1 MSRTPR
7 SAVSAASALLLAA
20 VLALPAEA
28 VPVPDVPEGPDAAEA
43 GDAGAPDA
51 EEDAADPADPDAEAA
66 ADPDAGPAAD
76 PPLGEL
82 LTRLQTLH
90 GQAERATEA
99 YHATAEDLKDLRA
112 ETAELARDLA
122 DTRADLA
129 AARRRAALIAR
140 AQYRGPGL
148 APYLQLLVARDTET
162 ALDQKQVISR
172 AVGNQAAVVT
182 RLEAG
187 AKRLDALTGSSRE
200 ALARQR
206 DLAGERKRRQDRVDD
221 RLTEVADALA
231 ELTPE
236 QVAALD
242 RLEVRGA
249 EAERRE
255 LMAPEDGADAPD
267 DGRPGGTR
275 GAEARGA
282 GTTDGRPGGER
293 GEASGRHSG
302 DASGRTSGGT
312 ERALRPGA
320 WGAAEREPSRAGR
333 RAVSYALDQVG
344 KPYRAGTAGPRAFD
358 SSGLTRSAWRRA
370 GVRIPRTA
378 RGQWRELRRVPLAG
392 MRPGDIVVYH
402 RDASHV
408 ALYLG
413 SGRVVEAPRTGQR
426 VRVVPVTIRPLR
438 GAVRPG

>member
-7 SAVSAASALLLAA
+7 PALTAASAVLLAA
-20 VLALPAEA
+20 VLALPADA
-28 VPVPDVPEGPDAAEA
+28 APVPDVPDVPEAA
-43 GDAGAPDA
+43 
-51 EEDAADPADPDAEAA
+51 DAADA
-66 ADPDAGPAAD
+66 AGPAGQDGAAGPAPGPAAPAAD
-76 PPLGEL
+76 GAEPAADAPLGEL

-99 YHATAEDLKDLRA
+99 YHATAEDLKDARA
-112 ETAELARDLA
+112 ETARLTGDLA
-122 DTRADLA
+122 GTRADLA
-129 AARRRAALIAR
+129 TARRRAGLLAR

-148 APYLQLLVARDTET
+148 APYLQLLLARDTET
-162 ALDQKQVISR
+162 ALDRKQVISR
-172 AVGNQAAVVT
+172 AIGNQAAVVT
-182 RLEAG
+182 RLESG
-187 AKRLDALTGSSRE
+187 AKRLGALTASSRK
-200 ALARQR
+200 ALDRQR
-206 DLAGERKRRQDRVDD
+206 ELTGERKRRRDRVDD

-231 ELTPE
+231 ELTPAKL
-236 QVAALD
+236 AALD

-249 EAERRE
+249 EEDRRE
-255 LMAPEDGADAPD
+255 LMAPEGADGGGPD
-267 DGRPGGTR
+267 AVADGKPGG
-275 GAEARGA
+275 AR
-282 GTTDGRPGGER
+282 P
-293 GEASGRHSG
+293 EASG
-302 DASGRTSGGT
+302 GT
-312 ERALRPGA
+312 DRPRRPGT

-344 KPYRAGTAGPRAFD
+344 KPYRAGAGGPRAYD
-358 SSGLTRSAWRRA
+358 SSGLTQRAWREA

-378 RGQWRELRRVPLAG
+378 RGQWRELRRVPLTA

-413 SGRVVEAPRTGQR
+413 HGRVVEAPRTGQR

>member
-1 MSRTPR
+1 MSRTLR
-7 SAVSAASALLLAA
+7 SALSAASAVLLAA
-20 VLALPAEA
+20 VLTLPAEA
-28 VPVPDVPEGPDAAEA
+28 VPVPDGPEGPDAAEA
-43 GDAGAPDA
+43 GEVGEAGEPGDADANANAVEGADGA
-51 EEDAADPADPDAEAA
+51 DDPADAP
-66 ADPDAGPAAD
+66 AGA
-76 PPLGEL
+76 PLGEL
-82 LTRLQTLH
+82 LTRMQTLH

-112 ETAELARDLA
+112 ETAELAGDLA
-122 DTRADLA
+122 GTRADLA
-129 AARRRAALIAR
+129 TARRRAALIAR

-162 ALDQKQVISR
+162 ALDQKQIISR

-206 DLAGERKRRQDRVDD
+206 ELAGERKRRRDRVDD
-221 RLTEVADALA
+221 RLAEVADALA
-231 ELTPE
+231 ELTPG
-236 QVAALD
+236 QSAALD

-249 EAERRE
+249 EAQRRE
-255 LMAPEDGADAPD
+255 LMGPGGAGAPD
-267 DGRPGGTR
+267 DGRPGGREPGGGAR
-275 GAEARGA
+275 GAESVG
-282 GTTDGRPGGER
+282 GTSDGKSGGK
-293 GEASGRHSG
+293 GRES
-302 DASGRTSGGT
+302 SGGT
-312 ERALRPGA
+312 ERARRPGA
-320 WGAAEREPSRAGR
+320 WGTTEREPSPAGQ
-333 RAVSYALDQVG
+333 RAVSHALDQVG
-344 KPYRAGTAGPRAFD
+344 KPYRAGAGGPRAFD
-358 SSGLTRSAWRRA
+358 SSGLTQRAWRRA

-378 RGQWRELRRVPLAG
+378 RGQWRELRRVPPAE
-392 MRPGDIVVYH
+392 MRPGDVVVYH

-426 VRVVPVTIRPLR
+426 VRAVPVTIRPLR

>member
-7 SAVSAASALLLAA
+7 SALTAACAVLLAT
-20 VLALPAEA
+20 VLALPADA
-28 VPVPDVPEGPDAAEA
+28 APVPDVPDAPDRGSAADAAEPADAA
-43 GDAGAPDA
+43 GTSDGA
-51 EEDAADPADPDAEAA
+51 DAADPGDAAGPDADAA
-66 ADPDAGPAAD
+66 EPAAD
-76 PPLGEL
+76 APLGEL

-99 YHATAEDLKDLRA
+99 YHATAEDLKDVRA
-112 ETAELARDLA
+112 ETARLAGDLA

-129 AARRRAALIAR
+129 TARRRAGLLAR

-162 ALDQKQVISR
+162 ALDRKQVISR

-182 RLEAG
+182 RLESG
-187 AKRLDALTGSSRE
+187 AERLDALTGSSRE

-206 DLAGERKRRQDRVDD
+206 ELAGERKRRRDRVDD
-221 RLTEVADALA
+221 RLAEVADALA
-231 ELTPE
+231 ELTPAKL
-236 QVAALD
+236 AALD
-242 RLEVRGA
+242 RLEMRGA
-249 EAERRE
+249 EEERRD
-255 LMAPEDGADAPD
+255 LLTPAGEDGGGTGAVAD
-267 DGRPGGTR
+267 GKPGG
-275 GAEARGA
+275 ARPFLG
-282 GTTDGRPGGER
+282 GTPDG
-293 GEASGRHSG
+293 
-302 DASGRTSGGT
+302 TSVST
-312 ERALRPGA
+312 ERARKAGA
-320 WGAAEREPSRAGR
+320 WGGADREPSRAGR

-344 KPYRAGTAGPRAFD
+344 KPYRAGAGGPRAFD
-358 SSGLTRSAWRRA
+358 SSGLTQRAWREA

-378 RGQWRELRRVPLAG
+378 RGQWRELRRVPLTR
-392 MRPGDIVVYH
+392 MRPGDIVAYH

-413 SGRVVEAPRTGQR
+413 NGRVVEAPRTGQR

>member
-1 MSRTPR
+1 MPRTPR
-7 SAVSAASALLLAA
+7 SALSAASAVLLAA
-20 VLALPAEA
+20 VLALPAGA
-28 VPVPDVPEGPDAAEA
+28 APVPDVPDAGGAGEAAGAGEPGAGAGADEPNGADGPDGPEAADEA
-43 GDAGAPDA
+43 DSA
-51 EEDAADPADPDAEAA
+51 DAADAARVAEE
-66 ADPDAGPAAD
+66 PAAD
-76 PPLGEL
+76 APLSEL

-99 YHATAEDLKDLRA
+99 YHATVEELQKLRA
-112 ETAELARDLA
+112 ETRELAGDLA
-122 DTRADLA
+122 DTRAELA
-129 AARRRAALIAR
+129 AARHRAALIAR

-162 ALDQKQVISR
+162 ALDRKQIISR

-187 AKRLDALTGSSRE
+187 AERLDALAGSSRK

-206 DLAGERKRRQDRVDD
+206 ELAGERKRRRDRVDD
-221 RLTEVADALA
+221 RLAEVRDALA
-231 ELTPE
+231 ELTPG
-236 QVAALD
+236 QLAALD

-255 LMAPEDGADAPD
+255 LMEPGGPGAAD
-267 DGRPGGTR
+267 DGRPGGREPGT
-275 GAEARGA
+275 GARG
-282 GTTDGRPGGER
+282 R
-293 GEASGRHSG
+293 ASG
-302 DASGRTSGGT
+302 DT
-312 ERALRPGA
+312 ERVLRPGA
-320 WGAAEREPSRAGR
+320 LGTADREPSRAGR

-344 KPYRAGTAGPRAFD
+344 KPYRAGADGPRAFD
-358 SSGLTRSAWRRA
+358 SSGLTRRAWRHA

-378 RGQWRELRRVPLAG
+378 RGQWRRLRRVEPAA

-438 GAVRPG
+438 GVVRPG

>member
-7 SAVSAASALLLAA
+7 SALSAASAVLLAA
-20 VLALPAEA
+20 VLALPADA
-28 VPVPDVPEGPDAAEA
+28 APVPDVPDASADADADATEA
-43 GDAGAPDA
+43 AG
-51 EEDAADPADPDAEAA
+51 A
-66 ADPDAGPAAD
+66 ADPDDGPVAGPDDAD
-76 PPLGEL
+76 APDDDAPLGEL

-99 YHATAEDLKDLRA
+99 YHATAEELKELRA
-112 ETAELARDLA
+112 ETTELAGDLA

-129 AARRRAALIAR
+129 TARRRAGLMAR
-140 AQYRGPGL
+140 AQYRGPGI

-162 ALDQKQVISR
+162 ALDRKQVISR
-172 AVGNQAAVVT
+172 AIGNQAAVVA
-182 RLEAG
+182 RLESG
-187 AKRLDALTGSSRE
+187 AKRLDALTGSSRR

-206 DLAGERKRRQDRVDD
+206 ELTGERKRRRDRVDD
-221 RLTEVADALA
+221 RLAEVSEALA
-231 ELTPE
+231 ELTPAKL
-236 QVAALD
+236 AALD

-249 EAERRE
+249 EADRRE
-255 LMAPEDGADAPD
+255 LMEPGGED
-267 DGRPGGTR
+267 DGRPGGR
-275 GAEARGA
+275 EPGSGAEGRGRAAAAGA
-282 GTTDGRPGGER
+282 GAAADGKSRGGF
-293 GEASGRHSG
+293 
-302 DASGRTSGGT
+302 GGT
-312 ERALRPGA
+312 ERARKPGA
-320 WGAAEREPSRAGR
+320 WGGADREPSRAGR

-344 KPYRAGTAGPRAFD
+344 KPYRAGAGGPRAFD
-358 SSGLTRSAWRRA
+358 SSGLTQRAWRSA

-413 SGRVVEAPRTGQR
+413 RGRVVEAPRTGQR